1 MAAAVKRQSAHYCL
15 IEPFTTLAGCMSP
28 DECNYWSK
36 PFTAI
41 WLFFSYKC
49 CFLHFFFGV
58 NSFGTVTPGSNTT
71 FMLLARG
78 TRRQSGD
85 NLINKA
91 FSRARGKARGM
102 AVWAGW
108 SVHHLGPSWNIL
120 QLLDSLSYVLY
131 VWQCSETVTS
141 NLPLKTQGLGI
152 FSFGKQ
158 SVCRAVLLK
167 YNLYTHQLS
176 SNNN

>member
-1 MAAAVKRQSAHYCL
+1 M
-15 IEPFTTLAGCMSP
+15 
-28 DECNYWSK
+28 N
-36 PFTAI
+36 AI
-41 WLFFSYKC
+41 IDPNPSLRYGYFFHINVAS
-49 CFLHFFFGV
+49 FIFFFGV

-108 SVHHLGPSWNIL
+108 SVHHLGPS
-120 QLLDSLSYVLY
+120 
-131 VWQCSETVTS
+131 
-141 NLPLKTQGLGI
+141 
-152 FSFGKQ
+152 
-158 SVCRAVLLK
+158 
-167 YNLYTHQLS
+167 
-176 SNNN
+176 